1 MTADIKETILAMV
14 PQQYPFRF
22 LDRIVDLDADKIV
35 GEYTFDPELPFFQ
48 KESVVPETIL
58 IETVAQTVVVA
69 MGLHLIDRDA
79 QNGKGLNPADYVT
92 LFTDVEMEFFK
103 PVHAGETVRVHGEK
117 QSWRFRKIRSKAEL
131 YNKEGELIA
140 RGTLSGM
147 GVKKQ

>member
-1 MTADIKETILAMV
+1 MTVDIKQTILEMV

-22 LDRIVDLDADKIV
+22 LDRIVDLDAQNIV
-35 GEYTFDPELPFFQ
+35 GEYTFDPGLPFYQ
-48 KESVVPETIL
+48 KENVVPETIL

-69 MGLHLIDRDA
+69 MGLHLIDVDA
-79 QNGKGLNPADYVT
+79 QNGKGLNPSEYVT

-103 PVHAGETVRVHGEK
+103 PVHAGEKVQVRGTK
-117 QSWRFRKIRSKAEL
+117 QSWRFRKIRSQAEL
-131 YNKEGELIA
+131 YNEQGELIA